1 MSDAEDRHVTVCGN
15 AYIALRQHLC
25 GSPCRTCMS
34 DMRLQVATAGSYFY
48 PDVMV
53 TCSAVDQAS
62 AMIKSEPKLIVEVLS
77 PSAAAYDRGVNGA
90 SVKAAHPL
98 GFVGHHQ
105 GLLALR
111 VLRGDTCWAFAGVA

>member
-1 MSDAEDRHVTVCGN
+1 
-15 AYIALRQHLC
+15 
-25 GSPCRTCMS
+25 
-34 DMRLQVATAGSYFY
+34 
-48 PDVMV
+48 
-53 TCSAVDQAS
+53 
-62 AMIKSEPKLIVEVLS
+62 MIKSEPKLIVEALS

-111 VLRGDTCWAFAGVA
+111 VLRGDTCWAFAGVAALRLNAAQCHHESAPGVAPVGAQRHQPHQVNSDDDLACCTNRN